1 MRGCQRQI
9 IMLKG
14 TDSQIFDEAY
24 FLLRKDFEGKSR
36 GEAEIIREAQRIVDS
51 NTTRRRRR
59 RFERSPLFPFLF
71 GFLCCALLWLI
82 FTVL

>member
-24 FLLRKDFEGKSR
+24 FYCEKILRGSPAAKRRLYGRRSVLWI
-36 GEAEIIREAQRIVDS
+36 AIRPAAGAAVLS
-51 NTTRRRRR
+51 VRRCF
-59 RFERSPLFPFLF
+59 RFFSGSFAA
-71 GFLCCALLWLI
+71 LCSG
-82 FTVL
+82 

>member
-14 TDSQIFDEAY
+14 TESQIFDEAY

-36 GEAEIIREAQRIVDS
+36 DDDEIIREAQRIVDR
-51 NTTRRRRR
+51 NTTRHRRPL
-59 RFERSPLFPFLF
+59 ERSPLIPFLC
-71 GFLCCALLWLI
+71 GFFCCAVLWLI

>member
-36 GEAEIIREAQRIVDS
+36 GEAEIIR
-51 NTTRRRRR
+51 RRSVLWIAIRPAAGAAVLSVRRCF
-59 RFERSPLFPFLF
+59 RFFSGSFAA
-71 GFLCCALLWLI
+71 LCSG
-82 FTVL
+82 